1 MVSEELA
8 GTLVRTTDETK
19 KAKAKDF
26 FNGVFLDL
34 QEYRRPFQLEHARR
48 GDRDEGHHQRVGA
61 REHNKVEESY
71 DAGHPSA
78 RAHGL
83 RELAP
88 RGQLGLARD
97 EEDPHHHSRPHRR
110 TRVRVPDLSRG
121 PSQCCARARLACMA
135 DCT

>member
-61 REHNKVEESY
+61 RMTAQLRLGPLEQGRQH
-71 DAGHPSA
+71 
-78 RAHGL
+78 RQHGGACVL
-83 RELAP
+83 N
-88 RGQLGLARD
+88 
-97 EEDPHHHSRPHRR
+97 
-110 TRVRVPDLSRG
+110 TRV
-121 PSQCCARARLACMA
+121 
-135 DCT
+135 